1 MKCAEIQ
8 EILPAYA
15 DDPDATLAVRRHL
28 SRCSDCKAELA
39 EYNSLLDGLADLRS
53 FAVEPP
59 AELTRALVAI
69 PSRGS
74 KTEQVKTHL
83 ARNRGRYAGGVAVA
97 VLGAGA
103 AALWKTRRS
112 RLVTA

>member
-1 MKCAEIQ
+1 MKCAEIR

-15 DDPDATLAVRRHL
+15 DDPEATLAVRRHL
-28 SRCSDCKAELA
+28 SRCGDCKTELS
-39 EYNSLLDGLADLRS
+39 EYNSLLDGLAELRS
-53 FAVEPP
+53 VAVEPP
-59 AELTRALVAI
+59 LAVSRALVAI

-74 KTEQVKTHL
+74 KAEQVKTHL
-83 ARNRGRYAGGVAVA
+83 VRNRGRYAGGVAVA

-103 AALWKTRRS
+103 AALWKTRNS